1 MFLVTKGDEP
11 IVRTPRLRRWRILG
25 TLRSSWCHLRL
36 ALAFGTWLTSPSSAQ
51 VASLQIADP
60 VPIELKERVSALLK
74 LQRPHDPD
82 AAIAAAK
89 IEDSGLWRSAKVLLL
104 RVETGCRRDLCMVIV
119 GRVTE
124 NAIVPGL
131 ILGAGPRVYAGD
143 EVEVI
148 WGAASPPLMFEGHD
162 RSAILAF
169 WGEHGW
175 VIESCAA
182 CFPAMEANQKRLEPT
197 PSLAKPAP
205 PEIIRDDTF
214 EQFTRAIGSLR

>member
-1 MFLVTKGDEP
+1 M
-11 IVRTPRLRRWRILG
+11 RAPRLRRRQILG
-25 TLRSSWCHLRL
+25 TLRSSWRHLLL
-36 ALAFGTWLTSPSSAQ
+36 AFAFGTWLTSPSSAQ

-74 LQRPHDPD
+74 LQRPHDTD

-89 IEDSGLWRSAKVLLL
+89 IEDGGLLHGFKILLL

-124 NAIVPGL
+124 KAIVPEL
-131 ILGAGPRVYAGD
+131 ILGTGPRVYAGD
-143 EVEVI
+143 VVEVI
-148 WGAASPPLMFEGHD
+148 WGAAGPPLMFEGHD

-175 VIESCAA
+175 VVEACSA
-182 CFPAMEANQKRLEPT
+182 CFPAMEANHKRLEPT

-205 PEIIRDDTF
+205 PKILREDTF
-214 EQFTRAIGSLR
+214 EQFTREIGSLR